1 MPNPMTDFMD
11 EAEAAPDDA
20 SDVEDLEERRLHILA
35 YELWA
40 SLLDGREFPSLVDFT
55 SEAIAFFR
63 DQSFLIDFSQ
73 GYATPEIRF
82 IGVDLQAQSDAR
94 LTGRPLADAPRQSLI
109 GRLGTHHMEV
119 LANRS
124 PIGFEAEFE
133 TAEDENTLY
142 RGILLPL
149 SDDNEHVHFI
159 LGVANWKSERLGGRA
174 DEPAEDEPAIVLVED
189 VADDELGL
197 DPVPMDLAEQVVW
210 TQRQVSAMLALGSA
224 NRAALYDALGLVFG
238 LYHALEADLD
248 SYREILAQ
256 AGITR
261 QVRAPFT
268 PVLKLVFGV
277 DYDKTRLTEYAAAL
291 AYARAEGETP
301 ETVARFIAGQEGG
314 IKGCVRSERENRRAR
329 SGQSQASQLAD
340 AIDRLMRLNAIDLTT
355 VNVTEDGDFALLLA
369 RRRADGG
376 VEPIRVLPER
386 RSAIEAA
393 IRRAARALD
402 LDGA

>member
-1 MPNPMTDFMD
+1 MTDFMD
-11 EAEAAPDDA
+11 DAEIAPDDA

-55 SEAIAFFR
+55 SAAIAFFR
-63 DQSFLIDFSQ
+63 DQSFLIDFSN

-82 IGVDLQAQSDAR
+82 IGRDLQAQIEA
-94 LTGRPLADAPRQSLI
+94 PLAGQALREAPGGSLI

-149 SDDNEHVHFI
+149 SDDNEHIHFI
-159 LGVANWKSERLGGRA
+159 LGVANWKRERLSRQPSGGS
-174 DEPAEDEPAIVLVED
+174 DEKAAIVLVED
-189 VADDELGL
+189 IVADDPG
-197 DPVPMDLAEQVVW
+197 PVPTDLAAQVAW
-210 TQRQVSAMLALGSA
+210 TQRRVSAMLALGAA
-224 NRAALYDALGLVFG
+224 NRAALYDALGLVFA

-248 SYREILAQ
+248 RYGEILAA
-256 AGITR
+256 AGVTR
-261 QVRAPFT
+261 QDRAPFT

-291 AYARAEGETP
+291 AYAHAQGQTP
-301 ETVARFIAGQEGG
+301 ESLARFIAGQEGG
-314 IKGCVRSERENRRAR
+314 IKGCVKAERENRRAG
-329 SGQSQASQLAD
+329 SSQTGARQLAD
-340 AIDRLMRLNAIDLTT
+340 AIDRLMRLNALDLAA
-355 VNVTEDGDFALLLA
+355 VDIPEDGEFALLLA
-369 RRRADGG
+369 RRRAAGG
-376 VEPIRVLPER
+376 VEPIRILPEGR
-386 RSAIEAA
+386 GGIEAA
-393 IRRAARALD
+393 IRRAGRALD
-402 LDGA
+402 SDGD

>member
-1 MPNPMTDFMD
+1 MTDFMD
-11 EAEAAPDDA
+11 EAETAPDDA

-63 DQSFLIDFSQ
+63 EQSFLIDFSQ
-73 GYATPEIRF
+73 GYAAPEIRF
-82 IGVDLQAQSDAR
+82 IGGELQAQSEAR

-149 SDDNEHVHFI
+149 SDDNEHIHFI

-174 DEPAEDEPAIVLVED
+174 DQGPDDEPAIVLVED
-189 VADDELGL
+189 IAEDELGL
-197 DPVPMDLAEQVVW
+197 GSVPTDLAEQVAW
-210 TQRQVSAMLALGSA
+210 TQRQVNAMLALGSA

-238 LYHALEADLD
+238 LYHTLEADLD
-248 SYREILAQ
+248 RYREILAQ

-261 QVRAPFT
+261 QARAPFT
-268 PVLKLVFGV
+268 PVLKLVFGI

-291 AYARAEGETP
+291 AFAHAQGQSP

-314 IKGCVRSERENRRAR
+314 IKGCVRAERENRRAR
-329 SGQSQASQLAD
+329 SGQSQASQLAA
-340 AIDRLMRLNAIDLTT
+340 AIDRLMRLNTIDLAT
-355 VNVTEDGDFALLLA
+355 VDIPEDGKFALLLT
-369 RRRADGG
+369 RRRAAGG

-386 RSAIEAA
+386 RDGIEAA
-393 IRRAARALD
+393 IRQAARTLD
-402 LDGA
+402 KDGD